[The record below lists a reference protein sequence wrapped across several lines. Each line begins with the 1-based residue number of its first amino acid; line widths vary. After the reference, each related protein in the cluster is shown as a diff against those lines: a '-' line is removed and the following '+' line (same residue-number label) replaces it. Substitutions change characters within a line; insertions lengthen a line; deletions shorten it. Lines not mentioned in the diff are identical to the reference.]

1 MPFLGTPI
9 FPSYD
14 GAGCSTPS
22 AEDTGGDHLVM
33 HDCDPAQAAE
43 LVRALRDHLRE
54 MTHRL
59 AWVDGRDIPGTNGH
73 PTRLEAAALRRD
85 IAEAKM
91 HIDRLLRRYFSGD
104 ERTQQHPAGG
114 RYTNR
119 CG

>member
-1 MPFLGTPI
+1 
-9 FPSYD
+9 
-14 GAGCSTPS
+14 
-22 AEDTGGDHLVM
+22 M

-59 AWVDGRDIPGTNGH
+59 AWVDGRDVPGTNGH

-91 HIDRLLRRYFSGD
+91 HIDRLLRRYFSG
-104 ERTQQHPAGG
+104 RRAHPTASSRRAVHESLRMRWRRHDCQDHPHIGLENPVIS
-114 RYTNR
+114 TMD